1 MKNFK
6 RLIILCFSIVFSCTP
21 EDGINGKDGSNGVNG
36 EDGSDGFSIGLVS
49 TDLGNGCRELNFF
62 RDSNNNGVQDGSESS
77 ITSFE
82 VCSGITPNI
91 AMVSQDN
98 TSCPNGGKIFTFFN
112 DLDDDGVLD
121 SNEGVLGSES
131 ICNGTDGADGIDGN
145 AGSGYALFIEQAT
158 TSECSNGGFKVSV
171 FTDLNSNAEYD
182 SGSETISKSTV
193 ICYPDKYSIDIP
205 DYSALGHTFEALGV
219 WRLYSVRGVPVPES
233 HRFNIHVYPDN
244 LNPELLIENKQ
255 NQTGWVEFPGGEPVP
270 WKTSGRSTG
279 SSAVNFTTLILD
291 YDLVPGVTNG
301 RSGGNLPWDGI
312 QYHNTV
318 NPKYLYMDLLESTV
332 DTAVYKSTLRQAKFL
347 KVQ

>member
-21 EDGINGKDGSNGVNG
+21 EDGINGKDGANGVNG
-36 EDGSDGFSIGLVS
+36 EDGSDGISIGLVS

-158 TSECSNGGFKVSV
+158 TSECTNGGFVVSI

-182 SGSETISKSTV
+182 SQIETISNSTV
-193 ICYPDKYSIDIP
+193 ICYPDKDSIEFP
-205 DYSALGHTFEALGV
+205 DYSELGHTMGAIGV
-219 WRLYSVRGVPVPES
+219 WRLYSVSGRPVAEAN
-233 HRFNIHVYPDN
+233 RFNIKIYPDD
-244 LNPELLIENKQ
+244 LNPNPLTTETN
-255 NQTGWVEFPGGEPVP
+255 NQTGWLDFKEQTKIAWSYVWGVVQVNNSSITTGNFNIDESKIEGITKNVGVYLMWYPATNDASEYLFWDFGDAPDLEVFPEGLNDAIFF
-270 WKTSGRSTG
+270 R
-279 SSAVNFTTLILD
+279 
-291 YDLVPGVTNG
+291 
-301 RSGGNLPWDGI
+301 
-312 QYHNTV
+312 
-318 NPKYLYMDLLESTV
+318 
-332 DTAVYKSTLRQAKFL
+332 
-347 KVQ
+347 VQ